1 MRQHIP
7 EDGGDIEE
15 NKLSIRVNKKW
26 ELSYACPI
34 STEPSVVQGTVEK
47 LFIHISFFREIF

>member
-1 MRQHIP
+1 M
-7 EDGGDIEE
+7 EE

-26 ELSYACPI
+26 ELSHACPI

-47 LFIHISFFREIF
+47 LFIHISFFVEMF